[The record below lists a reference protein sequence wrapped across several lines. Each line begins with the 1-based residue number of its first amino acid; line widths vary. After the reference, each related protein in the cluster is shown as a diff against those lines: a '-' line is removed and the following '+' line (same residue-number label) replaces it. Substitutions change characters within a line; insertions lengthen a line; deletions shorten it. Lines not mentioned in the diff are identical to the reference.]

1 MRNKRNFIIIN
12 SVLGALLIFLI
23 ILIKLGLT
31 TAFDTNIYNFWAQF
45 INPNVTKIFKIITFC
60 GSTLFIVGIS
70 IVLFFVLG
78 RKSRGKEYAITIII
92 ATIFSSILKLLIARP
107 RPDVLK
113 LVVENTYSFPSGHT
127 IAITTLC
134 GFLIYLILKEWGSI
148 TKIGRI
154 CLISL
159 LISLALLVMISRIY
173 LGAHFA
179 TDIIGG
185 LICSL
190 IVLNNCLTYFSLKNS

>member
-45 INPNVTKIFKIITFC
+45 INPNVTKIFKIITFF